1 MRKIIIDCDPG
12 HDDAMAIMLA
22 AAHPEKIDL
31 LGIVTVAGNQT
42 IDKVTQNALK
52 VTTVLGR
59 DIPVVKGAEKPLLR
73 ELKTAPEAHGESG
86 MDGPFIEE
94 VRGKAVQETAL
105 SFYKRILEKEDKVTI
120 VAIGPLT
127 NLALLFRAYP
137 ELKEKIECISLM
149 GGSVYSGNI
158 TSKAEFNFYVDP
170 EAAKIVYH
178 SGVKLVQAGLEV
190 TDETAITFDE
200 IERFKEGGEA
210 SKFVYEL
217 FEFYT
222 LFSRRN
228 GLQKTPIFDACSVMY
243 LLHPEIF
250 DGQEYY
256 VDIETSGE
264 LTSGMSVADLRAW
277 NTRTPNTTVLMG
289 ADRDQFIEFFITSI
303 QRLDSM
309 ALSVR

>member
-1 MRKIIIDCDPG
+1 MHKIIIDCDPG

-22 AAHPEKIDL
+22 LANPEKIDL

-42 IDKVTQNALK
+42 VDKVTKNALK
-52 VTTVLGR
+52 VMTVLGR
-59 DIPVVKGAEKPLLR
+59 DIPVVRGAERPLTR

-86 MDGPFIEE
+86 MDGPFVAEVKQEE
-94 VRGKAVQETAL
+94 SGETAL
-105 SFYKRILEKEDKVTI
+105 SFYKRVLEREDKVTI

-137 ELKEKIECISLM
+137 KLKGKIECISLM

-178 SGVKLVQAGLEV
+178 SGVKLIQAGLEV

-200 IERFKEGGEA
+200 IERFKEGGKA
-210 SKFVYEL
+210 SKFVYDL
-217 FEFYT
+217 FAFYT

-228 GLQKTPIFDACSVMY
+228 GLHKTPIFDACSVMY

-250 DGQEYY
+250 DGRDYY
-256 VDIETSGE
+256 VDIETDGE
-264 LTSGMSVADLRAW
+264 LTRGMSVADLRTW
-277 NTRTPNTTVLMG
+277 NTQAPNTIVLMG
-289 ADRDQFIEFFITSI
+289 ADRDKFIQYFITAI
-303 QRLDSM
+303 KRLDGFI
-309 ALSVR
+309 A